1 MSLTE
6 CKSELENIES
16 RLAILDENPDRKG
29 YKLIIKNSQLTISSP
44 QSRLSDFRSSTLLA
58 IADIEDND
66 SEDRL
71 LPRDEIKTLLA
82 NLQPTSEPVPRDQI
96 DKLLEQAKIELDL

>member
-1 MSLTE
+1 MLT
-6 CKSELENIES
+6 
-16 RLAILDENPDRKG
+16 G
-29 YKLIIKNSQLTISSP
+29 SSP
-44 QSRLSDFRSSTLLA
+44 RSRLSDFRSSTLLA

-82 NLQPTSEPVPRDQI
+82 NLQPTSELVPREQI
-96 DKLLEQAKIELDL
+96 DKLLEQAKTELDL

>member
-1 MSLTE
+1 MQVWTWKYWVAFGNFRR
-6 CKSELENIES
+6 KSRQE
-16 RLAILDENPDRKG
+16 RLQAHH
-29 YKLIIKNSQLTISSP
+29 KNHQLNISSP